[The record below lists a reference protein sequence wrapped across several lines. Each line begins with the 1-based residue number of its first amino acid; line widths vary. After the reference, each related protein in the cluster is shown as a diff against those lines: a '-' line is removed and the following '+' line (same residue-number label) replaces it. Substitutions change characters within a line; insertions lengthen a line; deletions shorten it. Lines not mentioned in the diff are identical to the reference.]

1 MRGLLFVLL
10 LAVGTCGVIAA
21 APRFKKAPPLKFKR
35 GKHVVVEPVRKADKG
50 HSGPRRVSGG
60 GSAGQVGENID

>member
-21 APRFKKAPPLKFKR
+21 APRFKKAPPFPFKPA
-35 GKHVVVEPVRKADKG
+35 KHVVVEPI
-50 HSGPRRVSGG
+50 HPSG
-60 GSAGQVGENID
+60 GSAGQRGELVD